1 MFDDEALPK
10 RKSDLLADMQR
21 EDLDKLSVAELDD
34 RIAGLKAE
42 LARTE
47 TKRGAAAAFKSAAD
61 ALFKK

>member
-1 MFDDEALPK
+1 MFDEADPP
-10 RKSDLLADMQR
+10 RRRTDALAELAR
-21 EDLDKLSVAELDD
+21 EDLDKLSVADLDD
-34 RIAGLKAE
+34 RIAVLKAE